1 MERNGVI
8 KRNEEPADM
17 VKSLILVEKPDRSLR
32 TCLNPRDLNK
42 AIKRE
47 HYQLPTFDEIASRIT
62 GEARFTNLDANKGY
76 WQIPQSSKLTT
87 TNTPYGRYCF
97 LRLPYGLHSGQEV
110 FHKRISQEFEAMDG
124 IETDIDDFLIWA
136 KDDDEHDKRLI
147 ECLEK
152 ARKIGL
158 TLNSSKCQFRCDEL
172 TYLRH
177 TISKDAI
184 NADASK
190 IGAIT
195 EKPMP
200 ENKKAVQRLL
210 EMISYVRKFIPNLAE
225 LTKPL
230 IWHRNKTHEE
240 AVNKIKKSLVSR
252 SCLAFFDPSIAIKI
266 QVDASKSRIG
276 AVLMQNRKPVSYL
289 SRSLANP
296 QKNYPIIEKELL
308 AVLFGCEIFHQFVYR
323 SEVTIISDHKP
334 LESIM

>member
-1 MERNGVI
+1 MYPEIFNGLGKLTEEYHLHTNENATPVIHPPRKIPVALRDRLKKELDTMERNGVI
-8 KRNEEPADM
+8 KRIEESADM

-32 TCLNPRDLNK
+32 ICFNPRDLNK

-62 GEARFTNLDANKGY
+62 GETRFTKLDANKGY
-76 WQIPQSSKLTT
+76 WQIPLDEQSSKLTT

-97 LRLPYGLHSGQEV
+97 LRLPCGLHSGQEV

-124 IETDIDDFLIWA
+124 IETDIDDFLIWG

-190 IGAIT
+190 IRAIT

-200 ENKKAVQRLL
+200 ENKKALQRLL
-210 EMISYVRKFIPNLAE
+210 GMINYVRKFIPNLAE
-225 LTKPL
+225 ITKPL
-230 IWHRNKTHEE
+230 IGIGTKHM
-240 AVNKIKKSLVSR
+240 KK
-252 SCLAFFDPSIAIKI
+252 
-266 QVDASKSRIG
+266 Q
-276 AVLMQNRKPVSYL
+276 
-289 SRSLANP
+289 
-296 QKNYPIIEKELL
+296 
-308 AVLFGCEIFHQFVYR
+308 
-323 SEVTIISDHKP
+323 
-334 LESIM
+334 